1 MKAEFKDE
9 AEEEARASVLLR
21 AIADREGV
29 EVTDGDMQKR
39 IAELA
44 AARQDQRQEAASA
57 SWSRTS
63 SMPALQSPDPRGE
76 DA

>member
-9 AEEEARASVLLR
+9 AEEEARASVLLQ
-21 AIADREGV
+21 AIAEREGV
-29 EVTDGDMQKR
+29 EVTDADVQKR

-44 AARQDQRQEAASA
+44 AARQTSAEEAARRA
-57 SWSRTS
+57 GAEQ
-63 SMPALQSPDPRGE
+63 PAARARSPDPRGE